1 MAVTGLYKHLVRHK
15 IFIEWR
21 RYFLDAEHS
30 RKMLRLP
37 RVVKPRACFLLKKLA
52 WRVAMDEIKQMQ
64 NKQVNHIDDA
74 LKLAASR
81 VLATSLS
88 SLMQMPNRDRLIY
101 HFEDLTV
108 DCSRQLLDDD
118 GLTALFQLADA
129 CHLPDRIHDMFS
141 GVPINITEDRRA
153 QHVAVRRPDHQAS
166 EAYQKLSA
174 FAESVRRNPAIT
186 AVVNLGIGGSDLGP
200 KMVTQ
205 ALAGYHDGPACHFV
219 GNICP
224 TDLHDVLVQCDPHT
238 TLFIITSKSFT
249 TAETLANAMVARQWL
264 VQHGADVG
272 SAMVAVTAVGAR
284 AQEWGIDADH
294 IFAFADGIG
303 GRYSLWSSVGLP
315 IMIAIGSDDF
325 SRMLAGAYAMDCHVQ
340 HTALQ
345 QNIGVIMG
353 LLRVW
358 CRHYLHLPTYG
369 LIPYDQRL
377 ASMPAWAQQLD
388 MESNG
393 KSVDRYGNPLTHPAG
408 PLIWGATGTSAQHS
422 FFQWL
427 HQSVDIAP
435 IDILVAMQPAAGLDN
450 QIWHDHHKSLA
461 INAVT
466 QAEAL
471 ALGASN
477 LDEPHRH
484 FSGNRPSVLISW
496 DQTTPYALGRLL
508 ALYEHITV
516 ISGFIWD
523 VNSFDQWGVELG
535 KRMAHQIQSA
545 EGLERF
551 SPAAQAFLDRLNK
564 PRT

>member
-1 MAVTGLYKHLVRHK
+1 M
-15 IFIEWR
+15 FS
-21 RYFLDAEHS
+21 F
-30 RKMLRLP
+30 
-37 RVVKPRACFLLKKLA
+37 KKLA
-52 WRVAMDEIKQMQ
+52 WRVAMDEMKQMQ
-64 NKQVNHIDDA
+64 NKQVNHIDNA

-141 GVPINITEDRRA
+141 GVPINITEDRPA

-224 TDLHDVLVQCDPHT
+224 TDLHDVLVQCDPQT

-272 SAMVAVTAVGAR
+272 SAMVAVTAAGAR
-284 AQEWGIDADH
+284 AQEWGINPDH

-325 SRMLAGAYAMDCHVQ
+325 SRMLAGAYTMDCHVQ
-340 HTALQ
+340 HTELQ

-358 CRHYLHLPTYG
+358 CRHYLRLPTYG

-377 ASMPAWAQQLD
+377 EYMPAWAQQLD

-393 KSVDRYGNPLTHPAG
+393 KSVDRHGSPLMHPAG
-408 PLIWGATGTSAQHS
+408 PVIWGVTGTSAQHS

-427 HQSVDIAP
+427 HQGAEIHP
-435 IDILVAMQPAAGLDN
+435 IDILVSRTPYLRGEDALSKDAHRQLV
-450 QIWHDHHKSLA
+450 
-461 INAVT
+461 INAIA

-471 ALGASN
+471 AMGQKN
-477 LDEPHRH
+477 PDNPHQH
-484 FSGNRPSVLISW
+484 FAGNRPSILVSW
-496 DQTTPYALGRLL
+496 DRSTPFAIGRLL
-508 ALYEHITV
+508 ALYEHITIV
-516 ISGFIWD
+516 SGFIWGI
-523 VNSFDQWGVELG
+523 NSFDQFGVELG
-535 KRMAHQIQSA
+535 KKMARA
-545 EGLERF
+545 LDEGTGLSHF
-551 SPAAQAFLDRLNK
+551 SKAAQSFMQTLD
-564 PRT
+564 